1 MTYDRPIVISTA
13 PSRKSLNWQPAKML
27 LSELYQRLQTP
38 LRGTESMAE
47 YLAMRKSDQDAR
59 KDIGGFVGGN
69 LTGRRKKLNVKGRD
83 LLTLDL
89 DNLPPGAAE
98 EVHRRCSALGVG
110 YCIYSTRKHSPDA
123 PRLRVVVPTDRTP
136 AAGGI

>member
-1 MTYDRPIVISTA
+1 MTNDRSIVISTA
-13 PSRKSLNWQPAKML
+13 PSRKSLNWQPATML
-27 LSELYQRLQTP
+27 LSELYQRLRTP

-47 YLAMRKSDQDAR
+47 YLAMRKSDQDIR
-59 KDIGGFVGGN
+59 KDVGGFVGGN

-98 EVHRRCSALGVG
+98 EVHRRCSGL
-110 YCIYSTRKHSPDA
+110 S
-123 PRLRVVVPTDRTP
+123 
-136 AAGGI
+136 AG